1 MFCSF
6 VFAFRIFWICLHQN
20 VVVDSDDA
28 GGWRV
33 HVHVITRARLASSFD
48 PVFYT
53 AACLQCIVSLY
64 AWLTYVSLYACM
76 WMFATVVCIIGLSG
90 VGISFAVFPAEDNS
104 SKVVIMNMTPGGPA
118 AMSNKI
124 GAQHQ
129 VLSPLCVSI
138 TITHPHFICPHS
150 CSCDYDIQKIWSAR
164 CQ

>member
-1 MFCSF
+1 
-6 VFAFRIFWICLHQN
+6 
-20 VVVDSDDA
+20 VVDSDDA
-28 GGWRV
+28 GRRRV
-33 HVHVITRARLASSFD
+33 HVHVMTRERLASSFD

-53 AACLQCIVSLY
+53 AACLQCIHVCFP
-64 AWLTYVSLYACM
+64 VCVIDVC
-76 WMFATVVCIIGLSG
+76 FPVCVHVNVATVVCIIGLSG

-150 CSCDYDIQKIWSAR
+150 CSCDYDIQKISSAR